1 MEKETIQV
9 ATESQK
15 KDKYKAQKK
24 YSKKLQERTY
34 NLMIRCYIG
43 QDDEIIE
50 FAKNTKEK
58 NSIVKSILKEY
69 IANHKK

>member
-1 MEKETIQV
+1 MEKETIQI

-24 YSKKLQERTY
+24 YSKKLQKRTY

-43 QDDEIIE
+43 QDNEIIE